1 MDVRNEFRV
10 KCFCFHLKN
19 LSTTRDFNGEQNYFH
34 LTLHMLSHRYAPY
47 PIPASA
53 AAAAAHLSAAQHAQP
68 HNSQPQQQ
76 QPTLATAPTVGGQ
89 NPYHPQGY
97 GLPNVDMSSFQGVDW
112 SSMYGMGM
120 YV

>member
-1 MDVRNEFRV
+1 M
-10 KCFCFHLKN
+10 
-19 LSTTRDFNGEQNYFH
+19 YF
-34 LTLHMLSHRYAPY
+34 HRYAPY

-53 AAAAAHLSAAQHAQP
+53 AAAAAHISAAQHAQP
-68 HNSQPQQQ
+68 QGQPQQQ
-76 QPTLATAPTVGGQ
+76 QPTLATGPAVGTQ

>member
-1 MDVRNEFRV
+1 MNEMDSDATTLLFR
-10 KCFCFHLKN
+10 
-19 LSTTRDFNGEQNYFH
+19 
-34 LTLHMLSHRYAPY
+34 RYAPY

-53 AAAAAHLSAAQHAQP
+53 AAAAAHISAAQHHAQP
-68 HNSQPQQQ
+68 QGQPTQQQ
-76 QPTLATAPTVGGQ
+76 QALAAAPNVGAQ

>member
-1 MDVRNEFRV
+1 MFV
-10 KCFCFHLKN
+10 N
-19 LSTTRDFNGEQNYFH
+19 LNFVY
-34 LTLHMLSHRYAPY
+34 SHRYAPY

-53 AAAAAHLSAAQHAQP
+53 AAAAHISAAQHAQP
-68 HNSQPQQQ
+68 QGQPQQQ
-76 QPTLATAPTVGGQ
+76 QPTLATHTAQVGSQ